1 MQKSREYYSVTIYDP
16 SVALHRLKEQH
27 ITVYHFQK
35 VEEYTYEFATPPGS
49 KKKVLALFPD
59 AIFLRYTG
67 TYSILYHLW
76 VRKTTLLALILSTL
90 FFFVMS
96 DRIYDVDVI
105 GTSRNIT
112 AMIEHQLDQIGL
124 KKYTKKP
131 NYSQLLTYE
140 KKLKEIFYEEIEF
153 IEVRMVGVCLR
164 VQYTKRR
171 TSIDLPYVGES
182 LYAKKNG
189 LIAYFKISS
198 GEVMVKENQY
208 VKEGDLLVKET
219 ITTAQGEEIYV
230 GTEGQVYAWTWTII
244 DVESRCLEQEEESE
258 LFARLLGES
267 ETMMAAGFY
276 EDEHIEKET
285 ILSFE
290 IIDQIG
296 YLKVHFTCL
305 EDIAH

>member
-1 MQKSREYYSVTIYDP
+1 MKKSREYYSVTIYDP
-16 SVALHRLKEQH
+16 SVALRRLKEQH
-27 ITVYHFQK
+27 ITIYHFQK
-35 VEEYTYEFATPPGS
+35 VDAYTYEFATSPGS

-76 VRKTTLLALILSTL
+76 VRKTTLLALILSSL
-90 FFFVMS
+90 FFFVLS
-96 DRIYDVDVI
+96 DRIYTIDVI

-112 AMIEHQLDQIGL
+112 AMITHQLDQIGL

-131 NYSQLLTYE
+131 NYTQLLTYE
-140 KKLKEIFYEEIEF
+140 KQLKEIFYDDIEF

-171 TSIDLPYVGES
+171 SSVELPLTGES

-189 LIAYFKISS
+189 VIAYLKISS

-208 VKEGDLLVKET
+208 VREGDLLVKDT
-219 ITTAQGEEIYV
+219 ITTAQGEEIHV
-230 GTEGQVYAWTWTII
+230 GTEGQVYAWTWTVI
-244 DVESRCLEQEEESE
+244 DVESKCGEKEEESE
-258 LFARLLGES
+258 VFSRLLQES

-276 EDEHIEKET
+276 YDERIEKET

-290 IIDQIG
+290 IVDRIA
-296 YLKVHFTCL
+296 YMKVHFTCL